1 MSKIAIAGWGIMLAG
16 AVLWL
21 YGADAV
27 GKSAVGWE
35 VYTLLADAEIARGII
50 DRWRDVCVP
59 APPRGR

>member
-1 MSKIAIAGWGIMLAG
+1 MTGPDGPVRRS

-59 APPRGR
+59 DRPRGR

>member
-1 MSKIAIAGWGIMLAG
+1 MRV

-35 VYTLLADAEIARGII
+35 AYTQLAEGASSPAR
-50 DRWRDVCVP
+50 
-59 APPRGR
+59 